1 MSDLDTITLLNRLI
15 VTSKNSEAALRA
27 AADEVYHAELHESL
41 AEYSRF
47 FADTASEL
55 QAIIERL
62 GGRPKGT
69 GTFDNTLHRTW
80 LHIRSSISGRNEALI
95 LDTVEM
101 DEQEADARFDDAL
114 TWDIP
119 PDIHALLERRAEGS
133 HERHEQLRQ
142 IRQQIESAA

>member
-1 MSDLDTITLLNRLI
+1 MSDLDTITLLIRLI

-27 AADEVYHAELHESL
+27 AAEEVHHADLHDSL

-47 FADTASEL
+47 FSDTASEL
-55 QAIIERL
+55 QAIVEGL

-80 LHIRSSISGRNEALI
+80 LHIKSSIYGRNEALI
-95 LDTVEM
+95 LDAVEA

-119 PDIHALLERRAEGS
+119 PDIHALLERRREGS
-133 HERHEQLRQ
+133 HERHEQLRA
-142 IRQQIESAA
+142 IRSQLEH

>member
-55 QAIIERL
+55 QAII
-62 GGRPKGT
+62 
-69 GTFDNTLHRTW
+69 DNTLHRTW